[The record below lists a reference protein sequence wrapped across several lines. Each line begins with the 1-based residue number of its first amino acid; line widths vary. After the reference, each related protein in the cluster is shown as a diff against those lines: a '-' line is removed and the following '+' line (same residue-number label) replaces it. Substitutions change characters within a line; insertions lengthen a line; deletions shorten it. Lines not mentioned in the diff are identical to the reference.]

1 MYSIR
6 LPSSPHHVDLAIYL
20 CASQK
25 CSLISLA
32 FTQNTATTSLF
43 QVNHLENMSVPPQLS
58 SASLLFVFIFKALPG
73 LSLLHLLF
81 LNHHQEACC
90 GIFVFEARPIFIK
103 HKAEKII
110 RLHCL
115 NRLCHVCLKHF
126 PKPSYFYW
134 KNNNNNNKRF
144 GEGSCTASL
153 HISHL
158 PASIVSLD
166 SSSSITHVI
175 FSNKPFML
183 FPILHLTL

>member
-6 LPSSPHHVDLAIYL
+6 LSSSPHHPDLAISL
-20 CASQK
+20 CALEK

-32 FTQNTATTSLF
+32 FTQSTVTKSLF

-81 LNHHQEACC
+81 LNHHQEVCC
-90 GIFVFEARPIFIK
+90 GMFVFEARPIFIK

-115 NRLCHVCLKHF
+115 NHLCCACLKHF
-126 PKPSYFYW
+126 PKPSHFYW
-134 KNNNNNNKRF
+134 KKKNK
-144 GEGSCTASL
+144 
-153 HISHL
+153 HIWRRYLYFFPSYL
-158 PASIVSLD
+158 PPASKYHESRFQLLYHPCYIFKQTFYAFFH
-166 SSSSITHVI
+166 IT
-175 FSNKPFML
+175 P
-183 FPILHLTL
+183 

>member
-6 LPSSPHHVDLAIYL
+6 LSSSPHHPDLAISL
-20 CASQK
+20 CAFEK

-32 FTQNTATTSLF
+32 VTQNTATRSLF

-58 SASLLFVFIFKALPG
+58 SASLLFVFIFKAIPG

-81 LNHHQEACC
+81 LNHHQEVCC
-90 GIFVFEARPIFIK
+90 GMFVFEARPIFIK

-115 NRLCHVCLKHF
+115 NRLCCACLKHF
-126 PKPSYFYW
+126 PKPSHFYW
-134 KNNNNNNKRF
+134 KKKKPNRF
-144 GEGSCTASL
+144 GEGSCTSSL
-153 HISHL
+153 HIF
-158 PASIVSLD
+158 PPAASIMNLD
-166 SSSSITHVI
+166 SSSSITHII

-183 FPILHLTL
+183 FSILHLTP